1 MAKEKL
7 ERVNLYFNL
16 DDPIDAA
23 VWEVIKDKKR
33 KKGAYIKTLIYNTLN
48 GLQQDIRIKEEVD
61 EELTEEDV
69 PDDDGIDF

>member
-33 KKGAYIKTLIYNTLN
+33 KKGAYIKTLIYNTQN
-48 GLQQDIRIKEEVD
+48 GLQQDPSITKTD
-61 EELTEEDV
+61 NELTEDDI

>member
-16 DDPIDAA
+16 EDPIDAA

-33 KKGAYIKTLIYNTLN
+33 KKGAYIKTLIYNIQN
-48 GLQQDIRIKEEVD
+48 GLQQDSNIKKND
-61 EELTEEDV
+61 NELTE
-69 PDDDGIDF
+69 DDIADDEGIDF